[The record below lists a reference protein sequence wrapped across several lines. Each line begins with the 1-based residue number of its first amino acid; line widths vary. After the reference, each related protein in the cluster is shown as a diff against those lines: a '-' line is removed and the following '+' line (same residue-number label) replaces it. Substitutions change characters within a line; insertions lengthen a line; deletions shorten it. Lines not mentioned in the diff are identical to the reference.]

1 MNKIIHYVIERAEIG
16 WARIRLFRISKINQG
31 IILFYIIRSRQY
43 YQHMKN
49 IQISIPDC
57 SIRQTHLIMDLIYQ
71 ILISLRYITVFTCGE
86 CVYSHRYRGYDG
98 SYVFE
103 MEKQLRTPQN
113 TQLILLTTS
122 DWSFIKD
129 DGESFD
135 FSKKE
140 EEQNDFIEAFN
151 RSTLPN
157 KIIIDIAKDGTYKK
171 SKEIL
176 NEIFAT

>member
-1 MNKIIHYVIERAEIG
+1 
-16 WARIRLFRISKINQG
+16 
-31 IILFYIIRSRQY
+31 
-43 YQHMKN
+43 
-49 IQISIPDC
+49 
-57 SIRQTHLIMDLIYQ
+57 
-71 ILISLRYITVFTCGE
+71 
-86 CVYSHRYRGYDG
+86 
-98 SYVFE
+98 